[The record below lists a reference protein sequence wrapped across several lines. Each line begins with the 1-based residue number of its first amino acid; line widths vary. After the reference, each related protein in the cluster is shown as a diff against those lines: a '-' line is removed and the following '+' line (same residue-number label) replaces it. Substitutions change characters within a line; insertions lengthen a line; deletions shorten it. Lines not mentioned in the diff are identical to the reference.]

1 MTYRIIWEVELDAD
15 NPLEAAKE
23 ALDYII
29 YGEAIFFE
37 VWQERDDKDNLLD
50 KPVIYGVDLLEGED
64 AVFLIEE
71 NK

>member
-29 YGEAIFFE
+29 NGEARFFE
-37 VWQERDDKDNLLD
+37 VRQEWDDKDNLLD